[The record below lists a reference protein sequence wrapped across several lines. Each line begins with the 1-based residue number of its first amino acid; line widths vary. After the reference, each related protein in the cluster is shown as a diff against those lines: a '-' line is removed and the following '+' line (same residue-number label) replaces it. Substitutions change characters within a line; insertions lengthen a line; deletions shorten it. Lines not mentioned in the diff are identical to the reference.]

1 MLIRLTALA
10 CVIPACG
17 VFAAPSTEEV
27 EFFEKRIRPV
37 LIEQC
42 YECHSEGKKVKGGLI
57 MDSREAMMIGGDS
70 GPSLVPGN
78 PDKSK
83 IIEAIR
89 YKNRDLQMP
98 PKNQLTAEQIRDLEK
113 WVAMGAPDPRAAKS
127 ATAAVPA
134 KQGINFEQGRK
145 FWSFAPLS
153 QPALPAVKNTTW
165 VQTPVDAFILD
176 SLEKSGLSPAPPA
189 DKRTLIRRATFDLTG
204 LPPTPKEIADFLADN
219 SPEAFNRVIDRLLA
233 SPQYGERWG
242 RHWLDVARYADSNGL
257 DENVTLGHA
266 WRYRDYVVR
275 SFNEDKPYDQF
286 LIEQLAGDL
295 LPTQDT
301 AFRQDALTATAF
313 LSLGA
318 KVLAEPDVRKLEM
331 DIIDDQL
338 DTLGKAFMG
347 MTIGCARCHDHKFDP
362 FSQEDYYAMAAIFR
376 STKSLADD
384 RTGAIKY
391 WYEHSLATSADL
403 EAKKKHEAEVKAQR
417 AKITKYNSD
426 TRAALKA
433 DLQRQA
439 ANYLAA
445 SVELPDDPDFKDV
458 EAVATKH
465 GLRARYLLTCR
476 QYLARATEKDFFD
489 TWHALA
495 KTGDVAG
502 ARNHYA
508 KLFTDAAEGLAA
520 AKKKDPKATKPI
532 EPELAAA
539 HDALNDAGGFL
550 VMPDKDADAF
560 DQSMLSEVQQMQT
573 DLMSMEDQTPD
584 PPALMGVT
592 DGTVTR
598 TLPIHIRGSYLTLG
612 KEIERGFPTVM
623 RVSFTKPVFPAKQS
637 GRLELARW
645 MASTEHPLTARVM
658 VNRIWRWHFGRGIV
672 GTTDNFGILGDKP
685 SHPALLDWLARNF
698 MENGWSMKDM
708 HRVLMKSS
716 VYQMASLHPIAGQP
730 SSSPDPALVDPENK
744 LLWRAN
750 LQRLEAEEIRDALLA
765 ASGSLDLKV
774 GGKTV
779 PLRNREF
786 VFNHTSKDATTYE
799 TPRRALYLP
808 IIRNNLY
815 DLLEQ
820 FDFPDPTMPTG
831 SRNSTVV
838 APQALILLNSPLAT
852 TSAEKLAAKLEEQEP
867 ADAARV
873 QRAYEILYARTATP
887 HEEQRALAFV
897 KSKSGNR
904 DAWTLLCHTLM
915 AANEFM
921 YLR

>member
-1 MLIRLTALA
+1 MFPRLTALA
-10 CVIPACG
+10 CVFPACG
-17 VFAAPSTEEV
+17 LLAAPSAEEV
-27 EFFEKRIRPV
+27 DFFEKRIRPV
-37 LIEQC
+37 LAEHC

-57 MDSREAMMIGGDS
+57 MDHREAMLIGGDS
-70 GPSLVPGN
+70 GPSLVPGD

-98 PKNQLTAEQIRDLEK
+98 PKNQLTAAQISDLEK
-113 WVAMGAPDPRAAKS
+113 WVAMGAPDPRDAKS
-127 ATAAVPA
+127 AAAAP
-134 KQGINFEQGRK
+134 KQGINFDEGRK
-145 FWSFAPLS
+145 FWSFTPVAN
-153 QPALPAVKNTTW
+153 PAMPAVKNTAW

-176 SLEKSGLSPAPPA
+176 SLEKAGLSPAPPA

-204 LPPTPKEIADFLADN
+204 LPPTPKEVADFLADE
-219 SPEAFNRVIDRLLA
+219 SPEAFNRVIERLLA

-257 DENVTLGHA
+257 DENVTMGHA

-275 SFNEDKPYDQF
+275 AFNEDKPYDQF

-301 AFRQDALTATAF
+301 VSRKDALTATAF

-376 STKSLADD
+376 STKSLSDE

-391 WYEHSLATSADL
+391 WYEHSLATPADL

-417 AKITKYNSD
+417 AKITKYNSE

-433 DLQRQA
+433 DLQRRA
-439 ANYLAA
+439 ADYLAA
-445 SVELPDDPDFKDV
+445 SVELPDEPDFKEV

-476 QYLARATEKDFFD
+476 QFLARATEKEFFD
-489 TWHALA
+489 KWHALA
-495 KTGDVAG
+495 KAGDVEG
-502 ARNHYA
+502 VRKHYG
-508 KLFTDAAEGLAA
+508 KLFTDAMEGLAT
-520 AKKKDPKATKPI
+520 AKKKDPKAVKPT
-532 EPELAAA
+532 EPELVAA

-550 VMPDKDADAF
+550 VMPDKDAHAF
-560 DQSMLSEVQQMQT
+560 DQSMLAEVEQMQT
-573 DLMSMEDQTPD
+573 ELMAMEDKTPD

-592 DGTVTR
+592 DGAITR

-645 MASTEHPLTARVM
+645 MASTEHPLTARVA

-698 MENGWSMKDM
+698 MENGWSVKDM
-708 HRVLMKSS
+708 HRLLMKSS
-716 VYQMASLHPIAGQP
+716 VYQMASQHPSAGQA
-730 SSSPDPALVDPENK
+730 SSSPDPAMVDPENK

-750 LQRLEAEEIRDALLA
+750 LQRLEAEQIRDALLS
-765 ASGSLDLKV
+765 ASGSLNLDI

-799 TPRRALYLP
+799 SPRRALYLP

-831 SRNSTVV
+831 SRNATVV
-838 APQALILLNSPLAT
+838 APQALIMLNSPLAT
-852 TSAEKLAAKLEEQEP
+852 TSAAKLAEKLMTQEQE
-867 ADAARV
+867 DAARV
-873 QRAYEILYARTATP
+873 QRAYETLYARPATP

-897 KSKSGNR
+897 KSRSANR
-904 DAWTLLCHTLM
+904 DAWSLLCHTLM

>member
-1 MLIRLTALA
+1 MFLRLTALA
-10 CVIPACG
+10 CVLPAFG
-17 VFAAPSTEEV
+17 VLAAPSTEEV
-27 EFFEKRIRPV
+27 DFFEKRIRPV
-37 LIEQC
+37 LVEQC

-57 MDSREAMMIGGDS
+57 MDHREAMLIGGDS
-70 GPSLVPGN
+70 GPSLVPGD

-89 YKNRDLQMP
+89 YKNRDMQMP

-113 WVAMGAPDPRAAKS
+113 WVAMGAPDPREPKKS
-127 ATAAVPA
+127 VTMAPA
-134 KQGINFEQGRK
+134 KLGMSTEEGRK

-153 QPALPAVKNTTW
+153 EPAKPAVKNTAW
-165 VQTPVDAFILD
+165 VQTPVDAFILQ

-204 LPPTPKEIADFLADN
+204 LPPTPKEVVDFLADE
-219 SPEAFNRVIDRLLA
+219 SPDAFNRVIERLLA
-233 SPQYGERWG
+233 SPQYGERWA

-257 DENVTLGHA
+257 DENVALGHA

-275 SFNEDKPYDQF
+275 AFNEDKPYDQF

-295 LPTQDT
+295 LPTHDVT
-301 AFRQDALTATAF
+301 SREDALTATAF

-376 STKSLADD
+376 STKSLADEKM
-384 RTGAIKY
+384 GAIKF
-391 WYEHSLATSADL
+391 WYEHSLATPADL
-403 EAKKKHEAEVKAQR
+403 EAKKKHEDDVKAQR

-426 TRAALKA
+426 TRTALKA

-439 ANYLAA
+439 ADYLAA
-445 SVELPDDPDFKDV
+445 SVELPDDPDFKEV
-458 EAVATKH
+458 EAVAAKH

-476 QYLARATEKDFFD
+476 QYLARATESEFFEKWNAFAKAGD
-489 TWHALA
+489 T
-495 KTGDVAG
+495 DG
-502 ARNHYA
+502 ARKHYG
-508 KLFTDAAEGLAA
+508 KLFSDATKALAA
-520 AKKKDPKATKPI
+520 AKKKDPKAVKPT
-532 EPELAAA
+532 EPECVAA
-539 HDALNDAGGFL
+539 HDALNDAAGFL
-550 VMPDKDADAF
+550 VMPDKDAHAF
-560 DQSMLSEVQQMQT
+560 DQTMLADVEQMQSA
-573 DLMSMEDQTPD
+573 LMEMEDKTPD
-584 PPALMGVT
+584 PPSLMGVA
-592 DGTVTR
+592 DGAVTR

-612 KEIERGFPTVM
+612 KEIERGFPKVM

-658 VNRIWRWHFGRGIV
+658 ANRIWRWHFGRGIV
-672 GTTDNFGILGDKP
+672 GTPDNFGILGDKP

-698 MENGWSMKDM
+698 MENGWSVKDM

-716 VYQMASLHPIAGQP
+716 VYQMASMHPSAGQP

-750 LQRLEAEEIRDALLA
+750 LQRLEAEQIRDALLA
-765 ASGSLDLKV
+765 SSGSLSLEM

-799 TPRRALYLP
+799 SPRRALYLP

-831 SRNSTVV
+831 SRNATVV
-838 APQALILLNSPLAT
+838 APQALIMLNSPLAMK
-852 TSAEKLAAKLEEQEP
+852 SAEKLATKLLEQNSS
-867 ADAARV
+867 DTVRV
-873 QRAYEILYARTATP
+873 QSAYEALYARTATP
-887 HEEQRALAFV
+887 QEEQRALTF
-897 KSKSGNR
+897 
-904 DAWTLLCHTLM
+904 
-915 AANEFM
+915 
-921 YLR
+921 

>member
-10 CVIPACG
+10 CVLPASG
-17 VFAAPSTEEV
+17 MLAAPSAEEV
-27 EFFEKRIRPV
+27 DFFEKRIRPV

-57 MDSREAMMIGGDS
+57 MDSREAMLIGGDS

-98 PKNQLTAEQIRDLEK
+98 PKNQLTAGQIQDLEK
-113 WVAMGAPDPRAAKS
+113 WVAMGAPDPRDAKS
-127 ATAAVPA
+127 AAAAAPA
-134 KQGINFEQGRK
+134 KPGINFEQGRK

-153 QPALPAVKNTTW
+153 APALPDVKNTAW

-204 LPPTPKEIADFLADN
+204 LPPAPKEIADFLADN

-275 SFNEDKPYDQF
+275 AFNEDKPYDQF

-301 AFRQDALTATAF
+301 ASRQDALTATAF

-362 FSQEDYYAMAAIFR
+362 FSQEDYYALAAIFR

-391 WYEHSLATSADL
+391 WYEHSLATPADF
-403 EAKKKHEAEVKAQR
+403 EAKKKHEADVKAQR

-445 SVELPDDPDFKDV
+445 SVELPDDPDFKEV

-489 TWHALA
+489 KWHALA
-495 KTGDVAG
+495 KEGDVAG
-502 ARNHYA
+502 VRNHYA
-508 KLFTDAAEGLAA
+508 KLFTDAEEGLAA
-520 AKKKDPKATKPI
+520 AKKKDPKATGPI
-532 EPELAAA
+532 DPELAAA

-573 DLMSMEDQTPD
+573 DLMSMEDKTPD

-592 DGTVTR
+592 DGAVAR
-598 TLPIHIRGSYLTLG
+598 TLPVHIRGSYLTLG

-623 RVSFTKPVFPAKQS
+623 RVSFTKPVFPAKHS

-658 VNRIWRWHFGRGIV
+658 VNRLWRWHFGRGIV

-698 MENGWSMKDM
+698 MENGWSVKDM

-716 VYQMASLHPIAGQP
+716 VYQMASLHPTAGQP

-799 TPRRALYLP
+799 SPRRALYLP

-838 APQALILLNSPLAT
+838 APQALIMLNSPLAT
-852 TSAEKLAAKLEEQEP
+852 NSAGKLAAKLEEQEP

-873 QRAYEILYARTATP
+873 QRAYEILYARAATP
-887 HEEQRALAFV
+887 PEEQRALAFV